1 MKIGVVA
8 PAAVPYTRGGFERL
22 WSGFVNHVNDQT
34 NHQAELIKVPFPETT
49 LHGVIE
55 GYRRFA
61 NIDVSGF
68 DMVITSKYP
77 GWMIDHPNH
86 HVYMAHVLRGLY
98 ETYPASFP
106 TSITEPTAH
115 DLSIWLDAIGP
126 RRSEIGSVF
135 AVYDEAV
142 KRYGHDHPIFGHPG
156 PFGRRLVQALDRIG
170 LSPNHVRRHA
180 AIAQTVADRPGYFPT
195 GAHVEVIHPP
205 TDLPLILGNGPGSYL
220 FTASRLDGPKRIDLL
235 IEAFRQ
241 TTTDVEFKIAGTGP
255 EADRLRILAEGD
267 SRITFLGF
275 VPDGDLPG
283 LYAGAI
289 AVPFVPA
296 DEDYGLI
303 ALEALQSGTPVI
315 TATDSGGPTELVQHL
330 RTGWVVAPTPDALA
344 DAMAQACANP
354 SRSRDWG
361 HRGAASVK
369 NVTWEHVAKQLVR
382 VAGLGSEPI
391 SASHQARRPTRRRIL
406 ALNTF
411 TAHSPQG
418 GGALRAFHIGM
429 GLAKR
434 FDVHLLSL
442 TEPHL
447 DGWSVTTA
455 PGFSETAIPRTEAHM
470 EYEFR
475 DGGAIGIPVGDLYGG
490 KAIAF
495 TPQYLRQLRLL
506 ARDADAIMLSHP
518 YMEPALDLARID
530 LPVIYDA
537 YNVEARLKDMMFPMS
552 EAGIRG
558 VAEVRAVE
566 AATVARAE
574 LLATC
579 SAEDARM
586 FAAVYGP
593 LPPTVMIANGTH
605 IDAIP
610 FVVGKQR
617 IRRRTHWLRAMG
629 ADPDARI
636 AVFLASWHQPN
647 LDAAEELHSIAA
659 DMPGVLFVMVGS
671 HCEYFR
677 GRQLPTNVIQ
687 MGRIGDATKR
697 ILLEAADVGL
707 NPMET
712 GSGTNLKMV
721 EYLASG
727 MATVT
732 TPTGARGLPTE
743 EPLVYNAAEIGD
755 FAEAIRWVLAID
767 HDDPI
772 RLEKTARARR
782 LVEAEFGWSQLTKR
796 FADAID
802 HTVFDRDR

>member
-34 NHQAELIKVPFPETT
+34 KHQAELVKLPFPETT
-49 LHGVIE
+49 LHEVID
-55 GYRRFA
+55 GYRRFVSL
-61 NIDVSGF
+61 DVSGF
-68 DMVITSKYP
+68 DMVISSKYP
-77 GWMIDHPNH
+77 GWMINHPNH

-106 TSITEPTAH
+106 TGITEPSAH
-115 DLSIWLDAIGP
+115 DLSAWLDGIGP
-126 RRSEIGSVF
+126 RRGDIESVF
-135 AVYDEAV
+135 AVYDEAL

-170 LSPNHVRRHA
+170 LSPNRIRRHA
-180 AIAQTVADRPGYFPT
+180 AIAQTVAHRPGYFPS

-205 TDLPLILGNGPGSYL
+205 TDLPLIMGSGPGTYL
-220 FTASRLDGPKRIDLL
+220 FTASRLDAPKRIDLL
-235 IEAFRQ
+235 IEAFRR
-241 TTTDVEFKIAGTGP
+241 TTIDAEFKIAGTGP
-255 EADRLRILAEGD
+255 EGDRLRSLAEGD
-267 SRITFLGF
+267 DRISFLGF
-275 VPDGDLPG
+275 VPDDDLPG

-330 RTGWVVAPTPDALA
+330 RSGWVVAPTADALA
-344 DAMAQACANP
+344 EAMTQACDHRE
-354 SRSRDWG
+354 RSRDWG
-361 HRGAASVK
+361 HRGAASMRE
-369 NVTWEHVAKQLVR
+369 VTWPHVTKQLVR
-382 VAGLGSEPI
+382 VAGLGAEPT
-391 SASHQARRPTRRRIL
+391 STTYPSRRPHRRRII
-406 ALNTF
+406 ALSTF
-411 TAHSPQG
+411 TAHTPQG

-429 GLAKR
+429 GLAER
-434 FDVHLLSL
+434 FDFHLLSL
-442 TEPHL
+442 TEPNH
-447 DGWSVTTA
+447 DGWTATTA
-455 PGFSETAIPRTEAHM
+455 PGFSETAIPRTEDHEAF
-470 EYEFR
+470 EYH

-490 KAIAF
+490 KAIAY
-495 TPQYLRQLRLL
+495 TPAYLRQLRLL

-518 YMEPALDLARID
+518 YMEPALDLAGID
-530 LPVIYDA
+530 LPVIYDGH
-537 YNVEARLKDMMFPMS
+537 NVEARLKDVMFPMTP
-552 EAGIRG
+552 AGAQG
-558 VAEVRAVE
+558 VDAVRAVE
-566 AATVARAE
+566 AASLARAQ

-579 SAEDARM
+579 SAEDTKM
-586 FAAVYGP
+586 FQAVYGP
-593 LPPTVMIANGTH
+593 LPPTVMIPNGAD

-610 FVVGKQR
+610 FVTGHQR

-647 LDAAEELHSIAA
+647 LDAAEALHTIAA

-671 HCEYFR
+671 HCDYFR

-697 ILLEAADVGL
+697 VLLGAADVGL

-755 FAEAIRWVLAID
+755 FGEALRWVLAID

-772 RLEKTARARR
+772 RLERTARARR
-782 LVEAEFGWSQLTKR
+782 LVEAEFGWPQLAQR
-796 FADAID
+796 YADAID
-802 HTVFDRDR
+802 RTIFGRDR